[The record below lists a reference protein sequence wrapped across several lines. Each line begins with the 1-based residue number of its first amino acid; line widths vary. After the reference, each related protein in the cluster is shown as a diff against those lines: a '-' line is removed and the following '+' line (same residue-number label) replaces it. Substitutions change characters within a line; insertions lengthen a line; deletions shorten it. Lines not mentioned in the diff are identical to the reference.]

1 MSLGLIPSGAF
12 KNLGD
17 VDEGMIF
24 KNLIYF
30 FFLLKM
36 VSGKTF
42 LVFYT
47 FRYVCIFVSTASVDT
62 MDLTRVRSR
71 RRLRRRSLVRDFTV
85 TALQPTGFYL
95 ELLYLQVMFSLR
107 KSSLV
112 IFLASF

>member
-47 FRYVCIFVSTASVDT
+47 FRYVCIFVSTDTVD
-62 MDLTRVRSR
+62 MDLARVRSR
-71 RRLRRRSLVRDFTV
+71 RQLRRRSLVRDFTV
-85 TALQPTGFYL
+85 TALQPTVFYL
-95 ELLYLQVMFSLR
+95 ELLYSQFVFSRR
-107 KSSLV
+107 KSCLG